1 MAIGSMDAVTL
12 MPRTIGAAETQGK
25 EMNQNQHIADQNAVQ
40 FQQNTEHEMR
50 QTVETQE
57 SETDDYDGD
66 GSGGS
71 GAGRQSGSKREKR
84 DASKRQKMAPRSN
97 SSFDI
102 MV

>member
-1 MAIGSMDAVTL
+1 MSIGSIDAVTL
-12 MPRTIGAAETQGK
+12 APRTIGAAETQGK

-40 FQQNTEHEMR
+40 FQQNTEQEMR

-57 SETDDYDGD
+57 SETEDYDGD
-66 GSGGS
+66 GSSGG
-71 GAGRQSGSKREKR
+71 ARGRNGSKRKKKE
-84 DASKRQKMAPRSN
+84 ASKREKMAPRSN